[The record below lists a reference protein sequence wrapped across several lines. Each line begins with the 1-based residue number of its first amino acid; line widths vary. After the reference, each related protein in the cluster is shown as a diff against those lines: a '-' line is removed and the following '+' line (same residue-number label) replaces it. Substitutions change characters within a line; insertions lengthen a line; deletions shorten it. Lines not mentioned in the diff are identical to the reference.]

1 MSIAKHQS
9 SQRGIA
15 LLLFLFLLLSAGAT
29 VFFSAWN
36 SNRAHLNQERK
47 TQLALIQARDALI
60 AFAATNKNQPGRLP
74 CPEETA
80 AIGFPLEGSAKGS
93 CSNNAI
99 VVGRLPW
106 RTLGLDNPV
115 DAQGETLWYVR
126 SIGFEAAPI
135 NSDSVGQLQLD
146 GSPNAAVALIIA
158 PGPPLPGQSR
168 PTPSAAAP
176 PDVAQYL
183 DLGNAPGPAYLSI
196 GNPAN
201 FNDRVLPLTREQ
213 LFRSVEARVTR
224 EVRVALEQY
233 YTINHYY
240 PNPAN
245 FSDPSCLGTSNNSTS
260 CLNAVATCSSLA
272 CRGRIPANIVG
283 TAAPWPAV
291 PLSPLRGTVGSAP
304 DWFQKNG
311 WRELIYYAVAPSCAE
326 GTVNCSGTTFL
337 QLQNPPPSSLIG
349 LRSIVVSSGISL
361 AGQIRLSPTDKTT
374 LSNYLEDKNLVTPN
388 NIFVGSPITSGT
400 PFNDLPAWL
409 P

>member
-1 MSIAKHQS
+1 MAKHQS
-9 SQRGIA
+9 SQRGGA

-29 VFFSAWN
+29 IFLSAWN
-36 SNRAHLNQERK
+36 SNRAHLAQEHK
-47 TQLALIQARDALI
+47 TQLALTQARDALI
-60 AFAATNKNQPGRLP
+60 AFAAANKNQPGRLP

-93 CSNNAI
+93 CSNNSI

-106 RTLGLDNPV
+106 RTLGLNNHI

-126 SIGFEAAPI
+126 SPGFEAAPI

-146 GSPNAAVALIIA
+146 GSPNSAVALIIS
-158 PGPPLPGQSR
+158 PGPPLQGQNR
-168 PTPSAAAP
+168 PTPTATTP
-176 PDVAQYL
+176 PDVSQYL
-183 DLGNAPGPAYLSI
+183 DLGNATGHSYLST
-196 GNPAN
+196 GNPSN
-201 FNDRVLPLTREQ
+201 FNDRVLPITREQ
-213 LFRSVEARVTR
+213 LFRSVEARVTG

-245 FSDPSCLGTSNNSTS
+245 FSDPSCLGASNNSTS
-260 CLNAVATCSSLA
+260 CLNDAATCSSLA
-272 CRGRIPANIVG
+272 CRGRIPANIAG

-291 PLSPLRGTVGSAP
+291 PLSPLRGTLGSAP

-311 WRELIYYAVAPSCAE
+311 WRELIYYVVAPSCAE
-326 GTVNCSGTTFL
+326 GTSYCSGATFL

-349 LRSIVVSSGISL
+349 LRSIVVSSGIGL
-361 AGQIRLSPTDKTT
+361 AGQVRLSPTDKTT
-374 LSNYLEDKNLVTPN
+374 LSNYLEDKNLIAPN

-400 PFNDLPAWL
+400 PFNDLTAWL
-409 P
+409 R